1 MTERRR
7 VQRVSTYGVARD
19 GDAVLMVRIA
29 TFGGGDAGRWMLP
42 GGGLEHGEPPEAA
55 VVRELA
61 EETGYRVQVER
72 LLEVGSD
79 HRVLADGTDFHGVYV
94 VYAVTVVGGDLRAE
108 EDGSTDGVRWMSRAE
123 LDEVSVLDAFRGVL
137 DRWL

>member
-29 TFGGGDAGRWMLP
+29 TFGGGDVGRWMLP